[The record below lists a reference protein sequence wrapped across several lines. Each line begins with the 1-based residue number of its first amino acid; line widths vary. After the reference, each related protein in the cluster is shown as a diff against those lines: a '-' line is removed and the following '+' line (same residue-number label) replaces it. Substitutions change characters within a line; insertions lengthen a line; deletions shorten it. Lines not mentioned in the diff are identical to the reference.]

1 MLKQANEEID
11 ELNRQL
17 DENETIKLNQFAAT
31 ERKEREIASLKSL
44 LRRARGFIDAN
55 RDVFGDEADEI
66 DFDSALVDIN

>member
-31 ERKEREIASLKSL
+31 ERREREIQNLKSL
-44 LRRARGFIDAN
+44 LRRTRGFIDAN
-55 RDVFGDEADEI
+55 RQVLGEEVDELEFNNVLADI
-66 DFDSALVDIN
+66 D